1 MGNLLENKES
11 ALRKK
16 NVRADINKMWEIY
29 RAHMRAGHIR
39 APDPLEDAHA
49 SASITSDSLPPKPAR
64 IWLAEYPSTVEA
76 AVFHGSSACPPN
88 LDVASPC
95 SVLSRQNTDTEMSRQ
110 RPSHAHC

>member
-29 RAHMRAGHIR
+29 RTHMQAGHIR
-39 APDPLEDAHA
+39 APDPLDDARA
-49 SASITSDSLPPKPAR
+49 SASITSDSLPPTPALIR
-64 IWLAEYPSTVEA
+64 LAEYHSTVEA
-76 AVFHGSSACPPN
+76 AVFDGSSACPPN
-88 LDVASPC
+88 LDVESPC
-95 SVLSRQNTDTEMSRQ
+95 SVLSRQGTETDMSCQ